1 MSLALALVML
11 IFLISAQQ
19 WRLFE
24 RGWFVWREGQQSQ
37 QGREHSLWLT
47 DYRVVVEAQPLLG
60 LDEVSGLAFD
70 PDRNSLFAV
79 TNTNDALVEL
89 SLTGQVLRSIP
100 LQGFGDAE
108 AVEYISPGI
117 YVISDERRQ
126 RLYGVQ
132 VDEDTRWLDADTSEQ
147 LTLEL
152 DPNSNKG
159 FEGLA
164 YDAIGRRLFV
174 AKERDPL
181 KIIELSGFPWISP
194 EHAGVIGVS
203 VEAERDRD
211 LFVRDLSGLTYD
223 QATNHLLALSDES
236 RLVLELDVDGEP
248 ISSMSL
254 LTGMTG
260 LSSNVLQAEGIAL
273 DKQGTLYLVSEP
285 NLFYVFRK
293 PVDTD

>member
-24 RGWFVWREGQQSQ
+24 RGWFAWREGQQSQ

-126 RLYGVQ
+126 RLYGVPGWILSGIATLSTTQ
-132 VDEDTRWLDADTSEQ
+132 IEAWTDCVGYSAFCPAPCWNAAPRPSSCGCASTRWTA
-147 LTLEL
+147 
-152 DPNSNKG
+152 
-159 FEGLA
+159 
-164 YDAIGRRLFV
+164 
-174 AKERDPL
+174 AK
-181 KIIELSGFPWISP
+181 PW
-194 EHAGVIGVS
+194 
-203 VEAERDRD
+203 
-211 LFVRDLSGLTYD
+211 
-223 QATNHLLALSDES
+223 
-236 RLVLELDVDGEP
+236 P
-248 ISSMSL
+248 IW
-254 LTGMTG
+254 
-260 LSSNVLQAEGIAL
+260 
-273 DKQGTLYLVSEP
+273 P
-285 NLFYVFRK
+285 
-293 PVDTD
+293 P